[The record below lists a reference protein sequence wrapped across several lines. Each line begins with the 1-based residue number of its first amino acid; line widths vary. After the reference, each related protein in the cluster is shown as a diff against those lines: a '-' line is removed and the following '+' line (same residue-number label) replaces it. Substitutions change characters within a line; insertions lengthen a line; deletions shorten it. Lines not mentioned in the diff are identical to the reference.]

1 MYSQVQ
7 VRHDICGRMPRCVC
21 AVAAR
26 AGQDVFTIDFCN
38 GKEIINFPLCNE
50 NSLKVIKIYD
60 KVYKVS
66 APFLFS
72 CDIISLIHFSLQI
85 VLSLLHK
92 CVTLY
97 FESYKH
103 LKIL

>member
-1 MYSQVQ
+1 MIYSQVQ

-26 AGQDVFTIDFCN
+26 AGQDVFTVDFCN
-38 GKEIINFPLCNE
+38 GKEIINFPLCND

-60 KVYKVS
+60 KMYKVS

-72 CDIISLIHFSLQI
+72 CDIISLIRCFNSNCYILIAQMRHF
-85 VLSLLHK
+85 V
-92 CVTLY
+92 
-97 FESYKH
+97 F
-103 LKIL
+103 